1 MVLVLI
7 LCSIYNH
14 RTIQILEKDPSLQAS
29 SPHPLAKS
37 SKEVFNKL
45 HNVQKRGE
53 SYSYKRS
60 MKYVTPLD
68 TVELKGVILL
78 IYIQQ
83 FK

>member
-1 MVLVLI
+1 MDKFPHGTGTD
-7 LCSIYNH
+7 SMFY
-14 RTIQILEKDPSLQAS
+14 LQSSHDSDFGKGSESS

-45 HNVQKRGE
+45 HNVQKRDE

-68 TVELKGVILL
+68 TWNSRGL
-78 IYIQQ
+78 YC
-83 FK
+83 